1 MKCTKINHNNNSNI
15 TKDTTV
21 RVEVAIEET
30 TVEEEVA
37 TEEEEEE
44 VDTITIITDK
54 INKDQELPIQV
65 KTKDTKVETEV
76 ETNQSF
82 NFHTSTWM
90 PLKTWRVK
98 KEPNLWVTPSSV

>member
-1 MKCTKINHNNNSNI
+1 M
-15 TKDTTV
+15 TV

-82 NFHTSTWM
+82 NFHTST
-90 PLKTWRVK
+90 
-98 KEPNLWVTPSSV
+98 